1 MFSVGPR
8 TSEPAA
14 PGLCIW
20 EVESMI
26 TLEKLQDFGA
36 DVKTGLARC
45 MGKEDFYLRMVSKA
59 LEDEAGIE
67 KLKLA
72 MGAEDIRGGFEA
84 AHALKGV
91 YGNLSLTPLYDP
103 MSELTEILRAGG
115 FEGAPQ
121 KYAAFCE
128 KYEELKKLF
137 E

>member
-8 TSEPAA
+8 ASGTAA
-14 PGLCIW
+14 PGLGIW
-20 EVESMI
+20 EVEDMI

-59 LEDEAGIE
+59 LEDEDGIE
-67 KLKLA
+67 KLKQA
-72 MGAEDIRGGFEA
+72 MEAEDIRGGFEA

-103 MSELTEILRAGG
+103 MSELTEILRAGS
-115 FEGAPQ
+115 FEGAPL

-128 KYEELKKLF
+128 KYGELKTLF
-137 E
+137 K

>member
-1 MFSVGPR
+1 M
-8 TSEPAA
+8 TNQLLKTLAA
-14 PGLCIW
+14 KGCDI
-20 EVESMI
+20 
-26 TLEKLQDFGA
+26 EKMLTETF
-36 DVKTGLARC
+36 